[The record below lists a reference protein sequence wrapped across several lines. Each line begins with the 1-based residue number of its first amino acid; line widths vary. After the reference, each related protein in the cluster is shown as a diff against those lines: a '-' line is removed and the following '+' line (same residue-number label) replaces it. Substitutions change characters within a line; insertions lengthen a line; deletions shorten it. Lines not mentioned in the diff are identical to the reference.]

1 MLTRIDKKQ
10 GRKIYNKLKES
21 CENLRTDG
29 YTYYE
34 IFTYLK
40 HYQENLGKYSIMDL
54 EFAYSLD
61 SLKNQYFDLYI
72 EYND

>member
-1 MLTRIDKKQ
+1 MLTRIDRKQ
-10 GRKIYNKLKES
+10 GRKIYSELKET
-21 CENLRTDG
+21 CENLRADG

-34 IFTYLK
+34 IFTYLR
-40 HYQENLGKYSIMDL
+40 HYQENLSKHSIIDL

>member
-1 MLTRIDKKQ
+1 MITRIDRKQ
-10 GRKIYNKLKES
+10 GRRIYNELKKS
-21 CENLRTDG
+21 CENLRADG

-34 IFTYLK
+34 IFTYLR
-40 HYQENLGKYSIMDL
+40 HYQENLSKYSIMDL
-54 EFAYSLD
+54 EFSHSLD

>member
-1 MLTRIDKKQ
+1 MLTRINKKQ
-10 GRKIYNKLKES
+10 GRKIYNELKKS
-21 CENLRTDG
+21 CENLRADG

-34 IFTYLK
+34 IFTYLR
-40 HYQENLGKYSIMDL
+40 HYQENLSKYSIMDL
-54 EFAYSLD
+54 EFSYSLD

>member
-10 GRKIYNKLKES
+10 GRKIYSELKET

-34 IFTYLK
+34 IFTYLR
-40 HYQENLGKYSIMDL
+40 HYQENLNKYSIMDL
-54 EFAYSLD
+54 EFTCSLD
-61 SLKNQYFDLYI
+61 LLKNQYFDLYI

>member
-10 GRKIYNKLKES
+10 GRRIYNELKKS
-21 CENLRTDG
+21 CENLRADG

-34 IFTYLK
+34 IFTYLR
-40 HYQENLGKYSIMDL
+40 HYQENLSKYSIMDL
-54 EFAYSLD
+54 EFSHSLD

>member
-1 MLTRIDKKQ
+1 MLTRIDKNQ
-10 GRKIYNKLKES
+10 GRKIYSELKET
-21 CENLRTDG
+21 CENLRSDG

-34 IFTYLK
+34 IFTYLR
-40 HYQENLGKYSIMDL
+40 HCQENLSKYSIVDL

>member
-1 MLTRIDKKQ
+1 MLTRINKEQ
-10 GRKIYNKLKES
+10 GRRIYNELKKS
-21 CENLRTDG
+21 CENLRVEG

-34 IFTYLK
+34 IFKYLR
-40 HYQENLGKYSIMDL
+40 HYQENLSKYSIMDL

>member
-1 MLTRIDKKQ
+1 MLTRINKEQ
-10 GRKIYNKLKES
+10 GRRIYNELKKS
-21 CENLRTDG
+21 CENLRTEG

-34 IFTYLK
+34 IFAYLR
-40 HYQENLGKYSIMDL
+40 HYQENLSKYSIIDL

>member
-1 MLTRIDKKQ
+1 MLTRINKKQ
-10 GRKIYNKLKES
+10 GRKIYNELKKS
-21 CENLRTDG
+21 CENLRVEG

-34 IFTYLK
+34 IFTYLR
-40 HYQENLGKYSIMDL
+40 HYQENLSKYSIMDL
-54 EFAYSLD
+54 EFAHSLD

>member
-1 MLTRIDKKQ
+1 MLTRIDRKQ
-10 GRKIYNKLKES
+10 GRRIYNELKKS
-21 CENLRTDG
+21 CENLRADG

-34 IFTYLK
+34 IFTYLR
-40 HYQENLGKYSIMDL
+40 HYQENLSKYSIMDL
-54 EFAYSLD
+54 EFSHSLD

>member
-10 GRKIYNKLKES
+10 GRKIYRELKET
-21 CENLRTDG
+21 CENLRTNG

-34 IFTYLK
+34 IFTYLR
-40 HYQENLGKYSIMDL
+40 HYQENLSKYSITDL